1 MSTRRQV
8 VAPAI
13 TAVALLAAAAW
24 GFRHI
29 INLLDGN
36 LTDLKFIVLASFAAL
51 VFTSIIPYFHRDY
64 PGKIRSSMYREFV
77 LTIVPAHNEDPTMFQ
92 AMLDSIMIQTRLPDQ
107 LHIVENGGEGYI
119 PNLKSL
125 VDYWIGKNNPSFQV
139 YYEFNPVGDK
149 REAQALALEA
159 CPHAT
164 IHMTLDSDIELGDKY
179 VIEKGIRPFTDQ
191 RVMSVCGFLLG
202 KNQGKSILTRMIDLG
217 FIGSFLNGRA
227 SYSMLGSVAVNTGG
241 LAFYRASVM
250 NKYIN
255 HYLGH
260 RIFGRKMSYGDDAM
274 WTRYALLEGR
284 TVFQRDAWGYTLHP
298 ENWTHLRKQR
308 VRWHRSYFWGNL
320 WLIRHFNPLSAV
332 WILTVWQ
339 MTSFVWFSIA
349 IPYVLLASPLRG
361 HGMAWMF
368 LFWVSLVGYLTALP
382 YLTVKRPDMTF
393 KEQLLNWAL
402 SPLCVLLN
410 FYIGWLLRYVGL
422 FTCLKTGWDTRQKIE
437 VGLSETA
444 L

>member
-1 MSTRRQV
+1 MSTRRRV
-8 VAPAI
+8 IAPII

-24 GFRHI
+24 GFRHALQ
-29 INLLDGN
+29 LLDGH

-51 VFTSIIPYFHRDY
+51 VFTSIVPYFHRDY
-64 PGKIRSSMYREFV
+64 MGKKRSGAYREYV
-77 LTIVPAHNEDPTMFQ
+77 LCIVPAHNEDPRMFEL
-92 AMLDSIMIQTRLPDQ
+92 MLDSIMIQTRKPDR
-107 LHIVENGGEGYI
+107 LHIVENGGPGYI
-119 PNLKSL
+119 PTLEDVVQN
-125 VDYWIGKNNPSFQV
+125 WIFHSNPLFEV
-139 YYEFNPVGDK
+139 YYEFNPVADK
-149 REAQALALEA
+149 RSAQILAIET
-159 CPHAT
+159 CPYAT
-164 IHMTLDSDIELGDKY
+164 IHMTLDSDVELGDEH
-179 VIEKGIRPFTDQ
+179 VIERGILPFTDQ

-202 KNQGKSILTRMIDLG
+202 KNQGKSLLTRMVDLG

-250 NKYIN
+250 HKYIN

-284 TVFQRDAWGYTLHP
+284 TVFQRSAWGFTLHP
-298 ENWTHLRKQR
+298 ENWGHLRKQR

-320 WLIRHFNPLSAV
+320 WLIRHFNPLSPV

-339 MTSFVWFSIA
+339 MTSFVWFTFA

-361 HGMAWMF
+361 TGFAWLF

-382 YLTVKRPDMTF
+382 YLTVDRPDMQF
-393 KEQLLNWAL
+393 REQLFNWAL
-402 SPLCVLLN
+402 SPMCVLLN
-410 FYIGWLLRYVGL
+410 FYIGWILRYQGL
-422 FTCLKTGWDTRQKIE
+422 FTCLKTGWDTRQSVE
-437 VGLSETA
+437 VGLTTK
-444 L
+444 

>member
-1 MSTRRQV
+1 MNTRRRV
-8 VAPAI
+8 VAPII

-24 GFRHI
+24 GFRHVLH
-29 INLLDGN
+29 LLDGN

-51 VFTSIIPYFHRDY
+51 VFTSILPYFHRDY
-64 PGKIRSSMYREFV
+64 RGKIRSRNYREYV
-77 LTIVPAHNEDPTMFQ
+77 LTIVPAHNEDPAMFKS
-92 AMLDSIMIQTRLPDQ
+92 MLDSILIQSRWPNR
-107 LHIVENGGEGYI
+107 LHIIENGGEGYI
-119 PNLKSL
+119 PNLETVVESWCEENAPQFEIMY
-125 VDYWIGKNNPSFQV
+125 D
-139 YYEFNPVGDK
+139 FNPVGDK
-149 REAQALALEA
+149 REAQVIALRA
-159 CPHAT
+159 CPQAT
-164 IHMTLDSDIELGDKY
+164 IHMTLDSDVELGDSL
-179 VIEKGIRPFTDQ
+179 VIENGIRPFTDQ

-202 KNQGKSILTRMIDLG
+202 KNQGKSLMTRLVDLG

-260 RIFGRKMSYGDDAM
+260 RIFKRKMSYGDDAM
-274 WTRYALLEGR
+274 WTRYALLEGLAIFCR
-284 TVFQRDAWGYTLHP
+284 GAWGFTLHP

-320 WLIRHFNPLSAV
+320 WLIRHFNPASAV

-349 IPYVLLASPLRG
+349 IPYVLLASPLQGR
-361 HGMAWMF
+361 GMAWMF
-368 LFWVSLVGYLTALP
+368 LFWVSLVGYLTNLP
-382 YLTVKRPDMTF
+382 YLTVKRSDMSF
-393 KEQLLNWAL
+393 GEQLFNWAL

-410 FYIGWLLRYVGL
+410 FYIGWMLRYVGL

-437 VGLSETA
+437 VTL
-444 L
+444 